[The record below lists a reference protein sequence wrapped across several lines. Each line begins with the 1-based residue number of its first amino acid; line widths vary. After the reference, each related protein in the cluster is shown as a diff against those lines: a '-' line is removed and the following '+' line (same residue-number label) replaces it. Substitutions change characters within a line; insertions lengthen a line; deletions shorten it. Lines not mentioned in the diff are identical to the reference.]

1 MEAGLYSVLGVSS
14 YVQSTET
21 LLGLERGL
29 ATNPPDAASLGAPD
43 LGGLWSDPIIGLSG

>member
-1 MEAGLYSVLGVSS
+1 MIKSDNFVDKHR
-14 YVQSTET
+14 TET